1 MNDTIDAD
9 IQPQLAK
16 QFYESGYYIEKLM
29 RTIFTADWFYDEKN
43 IGVHIKSP
51 VELIT
56 GIRRIIPLQMQDE
69 KPVLFAQKVLGQ
81 VLFYPPNV
89 AGWAGGRSWIDS
101 SSLMFRLKMPEYIFN
116 AAEFEVTPKDDQDS
130 IEAQM
135 MMGDQMA
142 YAPQVTVNK
151 LNMTADWQDYINSFS
166 DLNDKQLF
174 DEITDYLIQPL
185 NRDVSTDMLQN
196 YANTDS
202 REGYIKSLTVRVMSL
217 PEYQLC

>member
-1 MNDTIDAD
+1 
-9 IQPQLAK
+9 
-16 QFYESGYYIEKLM
+16 
-29 RTIFTADWFYDEKN
+29 
-43 IGVHIKSP
+43 
-51 VELIT
+51 
-56 GIRRIIPLQMQDE
+56 MQDD
-69 KPVLFAQKVLGQ
+69 KPLLFAQKVLGQ

-89 AGWAGGRSWIDS
+89 AGWPGGRSWIDS

-130 IEAQM
+130 IEMQM

-142 YAPQVTVNK
+142 YASQTTVSK

-166 DLNDKQLF
+166 DLDDKQLF

-185 NRDVSTDMLQN
+185 NRDVSNDMLQN

-202 REGYIKSLTVRVMSL
+202 REGFIKSLTVRVMSL